1 MNKYG
6 YNNCVGLL
14 FLLYCSTATA
24 GRIAPRQPRIDAE
37 EVAPASQFVKGTL
50 LIAFAD
56 VDFPIPGVTLAYYV
70 NVPEE
75 LVIETDA
82 ETVVVKVL
90 YAPADVSTLE
100 DSSVKSLLHVLS
112 NDVQFTIARVG
123 GQFVGIVQKI
133 EEGVSP

>member
-82 ETVVVKVL
+82 ETVVVEVL
-90 YAPADVSTLE
+90 YAPADVGTLE
-100 DSSVKSLLHVLS
+100 DGSVEGRLHILCNRLQYAVAS
-112 NDVQFTIARVG
+112 VG
-123 GQFVGIVQKI
+123 
-133 EEGVSP
+133 S

>member
-37 EVAPASQFVKGTL
+37 EVAPASQFVEGTL

-56 VDFPIPGVTLAYYV
+56 VDFPIPGVTLAYHV